1 MFRSRLKSTLRSK
14 QTDICNVLHRHLTLT
29 PELSFPYSLQLKWT
43 LSKQTNV
50 DLQVFTQKPLSESI
64 MDPKDEKDCEISN
77 SSEEDL
83 TRMGKFVRF
92 LVRIY
97 FLPLKLGDDQNKTTF
112 SLCSL
117 PTLLNFLFYYLS
129 SVSLICLAS
138 IFYFSEEKRQ
148 TTMKSSG
155 VVDILSGLSFHTTIL
170 LLFPGVPLLF
180 GQVISN
186 ISGGVEHGSNLVT
199 SFRFEQ
205 VILERPR
212 YNSFSKILSSY
223 LCLSHLCVSG
233 SFEGFQYKP
242 QFKLNFDT

>member
-14 QTDICNVLHRHLTLT
+14 QTDICNVLHRHLTLI

-129 SVSLICLAS
+129 SVSLTCLANV
-138 IFYFSEEKRQ
+138 FYFSEEKRQ

-180 GQVISN
+180 GQVIS
-186 ISGGVEHGSNLVT
+186 GVEPSPCFFIFLVRT
-199 SFRFEQ
+199 TFFLESLPEAKNPGQ
-205 VILERPR
+205 DAILEDFVFNSSNHGR
-212 YNSFSKILSSY
+212 YGLI
-223 LCLSHLCVSG
+223 G
-233 SFEGFQYKP
+233 
-242 QFKLNFDT
+242 